1 MANCTTATN
10 FPGKKVA
17 IEYAVGCGDD
27 VFTGLTYLPLGTVN
41 SKQLSYAAV
50 TADNTNDQ
58 SGAVT
63 SEIIVRSGLEL
74 TVSGFLTT
82 VDGATSAQNAL
93 IKYYWDEVQAGRQPT
108 VWIKVSGDGYPR
120 VWHIFMNYKGGNE
133 SFGTDDVAG
142 GEFNFGV
149 TDTGA
154 ANLAVNIADAP

>member
-1 MANCTTATN
+1 MADCNTSSN
-10 FPGKKVA
+10 FAGKKVA
-17 IEYAVGCGDD
+17 IQYAVGCGDAIYA
-27 VFTGLTYLPLGTVN
+27 GLTYLPLGTVN
-41 SKQLSYAAV
+41 SKQLNYAAV
-50 TADNTNDQ
+50 TADNTNDL

-63 SEIIVRSGLEL
+63 SEIVVRSGLEL
-74 TVSGFLTT
+74 TVSGFLTS

-93 IKYYWDEVQAGRQPT
+93 IQYYWDEIQAGRQPS
-108 VWIKVSGDGYPR
+108 VWIKISGDGYPR

-154 ANLAVNIADAP
+154 ANLAVNISDPV

>member
-1 MANCTTATN
+1 MAACTTASN
-10 FPGKKVA
+10 FAGKKVT
-17 IEYAVGCGDD
+17 IQYAVGCGDD

-41 SKQLSYAAV
+41 SKQLNYAAV
-50 TADNTNDQ
+50 TADNTNDN

-74 TVSGFLTT
+74 TVSGFLTSI
-82 VDGATSAQNAL
+82 DGATSAQNAL

-108 VWIKVSGDGYPR
+108 VWIKIAGDGYPR

-149 TDTGA
+149 TDTGDV
-154 ANLAVNIADAP
+154 NLAVNIADAP

>member
-1 MANCTTATN
+1 MADCNTSSN
-10 FPGKKVA
+10 FAGKKVA
-17 IEYAVGCGDD
+17 IQYAVGCGDAIYA
-27 VFTGLTYLPLGTVN
+27 GLTYLPLGTVN
-41 SKQLSYAAV
+41 SKQLNYAAV
-50 TADNTNDQ
+50 TADNTNDL

-63 SEIIVRSGLEL
+63 SEIVVRSGLEL
-74 TVSGFLTT
+74 TVSGFLTS

-93 IKYYWDEVQAGRQPT
+93 IQYYWDEIQAGRQPS
-108 VWIKVSGDGYPR
+108 VWIKISGDGYPR

-154 ANLAVNIADAP
+154 TNLAVNISDPA

>member
-1 MANCTTATN
+1 MANCTTASN
-10 FPGKKVA
+10 FAGKKVA
-17 IEYAVGCGDD
+17 IQYAVGCGNDA
-27 VFTGLTYLPLGTVN
+27 FAGLSYLPLGTVN
-41 SKQLSYAAV
+41 SKQLNYAAV
-50 TADNTNDQ
+50 TADNTNDN

-74 TVSGFLTT
+74 SVSGFLTT

-108 VWIKVSGDGYPR
+108 VWIKISGIGYPR
-120 VWHIFMNYKGGNE
+120 VWYIFMNYKGGNE

-149 TDTGA
+149 TDTGDT
-154 ANLAVNIADAP
+154 NLAVNVTDAP